1 MISYHTYFRTTVH
14 VPSKVRKYESTFES
28 TFDGTCT
35 TLSAYA
41 GLHVLYGY
49 WHPNQSIT
57 YTKRFSLL
65 DLVSLH
71 FCSEFLC
78 LCVILINPSTG
89 VVGLIRS
96 SSVTA
101 WVRRSST
108 STRTTYQI
116 RNLDTG
122 SASQW
127 AIARWQ
133 GSTCQV
139 QDTQSQNTRMCR

>member
-1 MISYHTYFRTTVH
+1 MISYHTYYCTFEGT
-14 VPSKVRKYESTFES
+14 KVRKYFRKY
-28 TFDGTCT
+28 
-35 TLSAYA
+35 LRWYMYV
-41 GLHVLYGY
+41 VLPYQHTQDYTYGY

-96 SSVTA
+96 SSATA
-101 WVRRSST
+101 
-108 STRTTYQI
+108 
-116 RNLDTG
+116 
-122 SASQW
+122 
-127 AIARWQ
+127 
-133 GSTCQV
+133 
-139 QDTQSQNTRMCR
+139 